1 MRAKYTAARVKNVL
15 VALAVALV
23 LGGGAIYLQTRPAT
37 ERPAPSPVAVNAPD
51 PAPVD
56 PAPYL
61 AAFPLTPLEAP
72 APGSRTPSGR
82 AVDKALVPYRKGD
95 YAAAASA
102 LDGVR
107 LDYPDDPAAALYLG
121 ISRLY
126 IDEPQ
131 NALEILRTLPPAP
144 PEIQGQAAWYS
155 LVGIARLRDPSHVE
169 AEADALCTSSLPTA
183 SRACAALESLTKAR
197 RNPPPRP

>member
-1 MRAKYTAARVKNVL
+1 VKNVL

-37 ERPAPSPVAVNAPD
+37 ERPALSPVAVNAPD

-72 APGSRTPSGR
+72 APGSRTASGR
-82 AVDKALVPYRKGD
+82 AVDRALVPYRKGD

-131 NALEILRTLPPAP
+131 NALEILRTMPPAP

-197 RNPPPRP
+197 RNPRPRP

>member
-1 MRAKYTAARVKNVL
+1 MKNVS
-15 VALAVALV
+15 VALIVAVV
-23 LGGGAIYLQTRPAT
+23 LGAGAIYLSRGAAT
-37 ERPAPSPVAVNAPD
+37 ESPRSATTGVVNAPD
-51 PAPVD
+51 APRVD

-72 APGSRTPSGR
+72 SIADRTPAAR
-82 AVDKALVPYRKGD
+82 ALDQALAPYRKGD

-121 ISRLY
+121 IARLY

-131 NALEILRTLPPAP
+131 NALEILRTMPAAP

-183 SRACAALESLTKAR
+183 SRACAALEALTRAR
-197 RNPPPRP
+197 RNPPPRR

>member
-1 MRAKYTAARVKNVL
+1 MRAKYTAARVKNLL

-72 APGSRTPSGR
+72 APGSRTARGR
-82 AVDKALVPYRKGD
+82 AVDRALVPYRKGD

-131 NALEILRTLPPAP
+131 NALEILRTMPPAP